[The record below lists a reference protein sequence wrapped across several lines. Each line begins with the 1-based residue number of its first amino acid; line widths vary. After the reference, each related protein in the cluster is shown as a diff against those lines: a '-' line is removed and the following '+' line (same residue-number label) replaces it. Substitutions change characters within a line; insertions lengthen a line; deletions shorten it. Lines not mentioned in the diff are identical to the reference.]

1 MADRAHIL
9 CRGEGRLLLKV
20 AASAAFAM
28 CLSQAALADSVS
40 VSSEGGYAR
49 LLFTLTPAAHATTA
63 STDGALTITFDR
75 KVALDPQA
83 LAQGLPAYIS
93 AVRGDADGKAFH
105 LALAQ
110 RVRVHA
116 SAVGERVAVDL
127 APASFAGTPPDLPQ
141 PPPKVSAPV
150 DPASLAAV
158 KVRSGAYQNFTR
170 LVFDWPKVVPYSV
183 FPGAGKLT
191 VRFNALARPDFT
203 ALLRQA
209 PPWVKNAAWHI
220 DGKSIVIEFET
231 DQASGFHDFRDGPRV
246 VIDVLAPKTDAD
258 AYAPPGGAKAKI
270 TPLAANTPKTGGVT
284 TAQAQA
290 VASAAA
296 KLNGTP
302 APAPA
307 AATPAPAPQKTAQ
320 AAPAPATPAAPTTP
334 PAPTATALT
343 AAPPPPADPNAAQGK
358 LTRDGAVMTFAGAS
372 RRGSAVFLRGMT
384 AWIVLQDAPPL
395 DAAKLKAQLGTFPD
409 AVEASSGGGVSILR
423 IALKEPEQIAAFA
436 DGSNLKVVIA
446 PQVSPN
452 ATAIGFARN
461 QDDATHSSMSTLL
474 PGATRTVDL
483 IDPVAGDSLV
493 LVPAAAGRAMM
504 DERSYVE
511 FQALQTASGLVLVP
525 FIDDLSVAIDTTRV
539 TITHKG
545 GLSLTPPTMP
555 VADSPA
561 ALARNGVGPCYLD
574 FASWSRIQGGS
585 FLATERRLTAGIAR
599 LKPEDANHAR
609 LKLARFYLANGFAA
623 ETLGLIHLMQ
633 AADPALQSDRQL
645 LTMRAAADLQMGR
658 LRDAHNDLAATEFDG
673 DRHAALWRGLIET
686 ALENWNDAQT
696 DLARANPVLHLYP
709 AEWQARVRL
718 ATAEA
723 ALGRGHLEI
732 ADAALARLPDSLPR
746 DLTIA
751 AELARARLYAAEN
764 RGKEAATLFAA
775 VEKSG
780 DDYQASRSIYY
791 RVEAGLAAD
800 TMAPKAAIA
809 ELEKLRFRWRG
820 DALEMKTLR
829 KLSAL
834 YFAQKRWREG
844 LHTLRLAAQNFP
856 GDDLARQAQDDMR
869 AAFVS
874 LFLRGQADKIPPV
887 EALSLFYDNL
897 DQTPIGADGDEMIRR
912 MADRLVAVD
921 LLGPASDLLK
931 YQIDKRLD
939 GVARAQVA
947 AKLAAI
953 YLMDKKPQ
961 AALDAIRAT
970 QISALPDDVGHQRL
984 LIEARALCDLKHY
997 DDALDMLAVDKA
1009 DDTARLR
1016 ADIYW
1021 QGGQWAN
1028 AAKAAED
1035 ALGNHWSDPAPLSQQ
1050 DRDVAMRAAV
1060 AYSLANDETSLDRLR
1075 ERFAPKMKAGP
1086 DAGAFDVVSAR
1097 IDAHGIAFR
1106 DAAAQVASI
1115 DTLQSLMK
1123 DIHAR
1128 GAGARTN

>member
-1 MADRAHIL
+1 MVDRL
-9 CRGEGRLLLKV
+9 NPFLKALATV
-20 AASAAFAM
+20 ALAM
-28 CLSQAALADSVS
+28 CVVQTARADSVS
-40 VSSEGGYAR
+40 VSSAGGYAR
-49 LLFTLTPAAHATTA
+49 FLFTLTPAANATTSA
-63 STDGALTITFDR
+63 TDGSVTISFDR
-75 KVALDPQA
+75 KVAIDPNA
-83 LAQGLPAYIS
+83 LAQGLSAYVS
-93 AVRGDADGKAFH
+93 AARGDADGKSFH

-110 RVRVHA
+110 RVRVHS
-116 SAVGERVAVDL
+116 SAVGDRVAIDL
-127 APASFAGTPPDLPQ
+127 APASLAATPPDLPQ
-141 PPPKVSAPV
+141 PPPKVAAPV
-150 DPASLAAV
+150 DPASLATV
-158 KVRSGAYQNFTR
+158 KVRAGAYQNFTR
-170 LVFDWPKVVPYSV
+170 LVFDWPKEVPYSV

-191 VRFNALARPDFT
+191 VKFNTLAKPDFT

-220 DGKSIVIEFET
+220 DGKAIVVEFET

-270 TPLAANTPKTGGVT
+270 TPLTAKAGVT
-284 TAQAQA
+284 GAQVQA
-290 VASAAA
+290 VATAAA

-302 APAPA
+302 PPPA
-307 AATPAPAPQKTAQ
+307 ATAPTAGATPASQKTAQ
-320 AAPAPATPAAPTTP
+320 AAPAPATPAPAPTTQ
-334 PAPTATALT
+334 PAPT

-409 AVEASSGGGVSILR
+409 SVEASSGGGIAILR

-446 PQVSPN
+446 PQVNTN

-474 PGATRTVDL
+474 PGATRTVNL
-483 IDPVAGDSLV
+483 VDPVAGDALV

-504 DERSYVE
+504 DERSTVE

-561 ALARNGVGPCYLD
+561 ALANNGGGPCYLD

-585 FLATERRLTAGIAR
+585 FIATERRLTAGIAR
-599 LKPEDANHAR
+599 LKPENANPAR
-609 LKLARFYLANGFAA
+609 LKLARFYLAGGFAA

-645 LTMRAAADLQMGR
+645 LTMRAVADLQMGR

-673 DRHAALWRGLIET
+673 DRHAALWRGLIE
-686 ALENWNDAQT
+686 ASLENWNDAQA

-718 ATAEA
+718 ATVEA

-732 ADAALARLPDSLPR
+732 ADAALARLPSDLPQP
-746 DLTIA
+746 LMITS
-751 AELARARLYAAEN
+751 ELERARLYAAEN
-764 RGKEAATLFAA
+764 RTKDAAMLFAA

-780 DDYQASRSIYY
+780 DDYQAARSIYY

-800 TMAPKAAIA
+800 TLAPKAAIA
-809 ELEKLRFRWRG
+809 ELEGLRFRWRG

-844 LHTLRLAAQNFP
+844 LHTLRLAALNFP
-856 GDDLARQAQDDMR
+856 GDDMARQAQDDMR

-887 EALSLFYDNL
+887 EALSLFYDNI
-897 DQTPIGADGDEMIRR
+897 DQTPIGPDGDEMIRR

-931 YQIDKRLD
+931 YQIDKRID

-961 AALDAIRAT
+961 AALDEIRST
-970 QISALPDDVGHQRL
+970 QISTLPDDVGHQRL

-997 DDALDMLAVDKA
+997 DDALDLLAVDKA
-1009 DDTARLR
+1009 SDTARLR

-1028 AAKAAED
+1028 AGKAAED
-1035 ALGNHWSDPAPLSQQ
+1035 ALVNRWSDPAPLTEQE
-1050 DRDVAMRAAV
+1050 RAVAMRAAV
-1060 AYSLANDETSLDRLR
+1060 AYSLANDEASLDRLR
-1075 ERFAPKMKAGP
+1075 DRFAPKMKGGP
-1086 DAGAFDVVSAR
+1086 DTGAFDVVSAR

-1123 DIHAR
+1123 DIHAQ
-1128 GAGARTN
+1128 GAGVRTN